1 MPDDIFMTRAQLS
14 RIAGLDLRNKLVQNF
29 QPDGFLLM
37 GSKKIPLFRNSP
49 LAIARLSAAGRTPGP
64 KMPVP
69 QPERLQPE
77 AIKP

>member
-1 MPDDIFMTRAQLS
+1 MPDDIFLTRAQLS

-49 LAIARLSAAGRTPGP
+49 LAIAQLSAAGRTASP
-64 KMPVP
+64 KMPQP
-69 QPERLQPE
+69 QPESLQPE